1 MIKLIIEVKFEGL
14 NGIKKGKIT
23 KVYKNPGDDI
33 NPKDSLLAI
42 EANKKTGELC
52 IDAKGIIKE
61 IKVKPGDVI
70 KIGDTIAIVEGE
82 KVQSKKPEPSFDYF
96 KGFMKPKKEEIETKV
111 TIIGSG
117 PGGYVAAI
125 KLAQLGAEV
134 VLVEKDS
141 IGGTCLNR
149 GCIPTKAL
157 VKSADVFK
165 NIKESEDYGC
175 QVENY
180 NLDIGKVISRKNQI
194 ISQLREGISHL
205 LEKNNVKYVKGFG
218 EILDKNTVLAKTKY
232 TETTIKTEY
241 IIIATGS
248 TTSKLPIPGIEL
260 ENVLESTEILE
271 IDRLP
276 EEMVIIGGGVIGMEF
291 AFIFNSFGTKVSI
304 VEFMDRLLP
313 NLDED
318 VSLEIR
324 DIAESRGISVYT
336 SSKVEKILQ
345 DENNKCIVAFTNNN
359 EKKYLTTEKVLVSIG
374 RQPYLENLG
383 LEKLGIEL
391 NDDNKGIKVNKK
403 MMTNIPNIFAIG
415 DATGAMQLAHI
426 ASAQGIVAANN
437 IMGIEDIMDYNIVP
451 SAIFTDPE
459 IASVGIDEK
468 YAIDNNIEIEI
479 GMFPM
484 ASNGK
489 ALTLGVSE
497 GFVKII
503 VDKSSKEILG
513 ASIVG
518 PNATDLITEISIAMT
533 NKLKVEDITKTIHPH
548 PTTSESIFEAL
559 LASEGACIHN

>member
-1 MIKLIIEVKFEGL
+1 MKFEGL
-14 NGIKKGKIT
+14 SGIKKGKIT
-23 KVYKNPGDDI
+23 KVYKKPGDNI
-33 NPKDSLLAI
+33 GPNDSLLAI
-42 EANKKTGELC
+42 EANKKNVDLC
-52 IDAKGIIKE
+52 IDAKGILKE
-61 IKVKPGDVI
+61 IKVKPGDNI
-70 KIGDTIAIVEGE
+70 KIGDTIALVEGE
-82 KVQSKKPEPSFDYF
+82 KIETKKTDTSFDYF
-96 KGFMKPKKEEIETKV
+96 KGLMKAKKEEIEAKV

-125 KLAQLGAEV
+125 KLAQLGADV

-165 NIKESEDYGC
+165 NIQEAENYGC

-180 NLDIGKVISRKNQI
+180 KLDINKVISRKKEV
-194 ISQLREGISHL
+194 ISQLGEGINHL
-205 LEKNNVKYVKGFG
+205 LEKNNIKYVKGTG
-218 EILDKNTVLAKTKY
+218 EILDANTVFAKTKF

-248 TTSKLPIPGIEL
+248 TTSELPIPGIKL
-260 ENVLESTEILE
+260 ENVLGSTEIME
-271 IDRLP
+271 IDELP

-291 AFIFNSFGTKVSI
+291 AFIFNSFGTKVTV

-313 NLDED
+313 NLDQD
-318 VSLEIR
+318 VSEEIQN
-324 DIAESRGISVYT
+324 IAEARGINIYT
-336 SSKVEKILQ
+336 DSKVEEILQ
-345 DENNKCIVAFTNNN
+345 DESNKCIVAFTNNDD
-359 EKKYLTTEKVLVSIG
+359 KKYLTTNKVLVSIG
-374 RQPYLENLG
+374 RRPYLDNLG
-383 LEKLGIEL
+383 IEKLGIEL
-391 NDDNKGIKVNKK
+391 NDNKNGIKINEK

-437 IMGIEDIMDYNIVP
+437 IMGVEDTMDYNIVP

-459 IASVGIDEK
+459 IASVGINEK
-468 YAIDNNIEIEI
+468 YAIDNNIDVEI

-503 VDKSSKEILG
+503 VDKSSKKILG

-518 PNATDLITEISIAMT
+518 PNATDLINEISIAMT
-533 NKLKVEDITKTIHPH
+533 NGLKVEDITKTIHPH

>member
-1 MIKLIIEVKFEGL
+1 MKFEGL
-14 NGIKKGKIT
+14 GGIKKGKIT
-23 KVYKNPGDDI
+23 KVYKKPGDSI
-33 NPKDSLLAI
+33 GPNDSLLAI
-42 EANKKTGELC
+42 EANKKNADLS
-52 IDAKGIIKE
+52 IDAKGILKE
-61 IKVKPGDVI
+61 IKVKPGDNI
-70 KIGDTIAIVEGE
+70 KIGDTLALVEGE
-82 KVQSKKPEPSFDYF
+82 KIEAKKADASFDYF
-96 KGFMKPKKEEIETKV
+96 KGLMKPKKEEIETKV

-125 KLAQLGAEV
+125 KLAQLGADV
-134 VLVEKDS
+134 VLIEKDS

-165 NIKESEDYGC
+165 NIQEAENYGC

-180 NLDIGKVISRKNQI
+180 KLDINKVISRKREVV
-194 ISQLREGISHL
+194 SQLGEGINHL
-205 LEKNNVKYVKGFG
+205 LEKNNVKFVKGAG
-218 EILDKNTVLAKTKY
+218 QILDSNTVFAKTKY

-248 TTSKLPIPGIEL
+248 TTSELPIPGIKL
-260 ENVLESTEILE
+260 ENVLGSTEIME
-271 IDRLP
+271 IDELP

-291 AFIFNSFGTKVSI
+291 AFIFNSFGTKVTV

-318 VSLEIR
+318 VSQEIQN
-324 DIAESRGISVYT
+324 IAENRGINIYT
-336 SSKVEKILQ
+336 NSKVEEILQ
-345 DENNKCIVAFTNNN
+345 DESNKSIVAFSNNN
-359 EKKYLTTEKVLVSIG
+359 EKKYLTTDKVLVSIG
-374 RQPYLENLG
+374 RRPYLDNLG
-383 LEKLGIEL
+383 IEKLNIEL
-391 NDDNKGIKVNKK
+391 NDNKNGIKVNKK

-437 IMGIEDIMDYNIVP
+437 IMGIEDIMNYNIVP

-459 IASVGIDEK
+459 IASVGINEK
-468 YAIDNNIEIEI
+468 YAVDNDIDVEI

-503 VDKSSKEILG
+503 VDKSSKKILG

-518 PNATDLITEISIAMT
+518 PNATDLINEISIAMT
-533 NKLKVEDITKTIHPH
+533 NDLKVEDITKTIHPH